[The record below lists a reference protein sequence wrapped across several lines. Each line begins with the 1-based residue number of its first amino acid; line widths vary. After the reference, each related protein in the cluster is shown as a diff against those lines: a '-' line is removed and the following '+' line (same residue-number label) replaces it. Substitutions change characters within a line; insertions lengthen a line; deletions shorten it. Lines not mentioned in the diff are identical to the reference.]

1 MLKNVFFCGLL
12 LCFSLRVC
20 SQNSAA
26 KKDTAS
32 FATIKIIPSNYYK
45 KHLGF
50 FCTTEW
56 RLQKATGVN
65 LFFRLGT
72 KEYVDYLE
80 RKPNAIEPLY

>member
-12 LCFSLRVC
+12 LCFSLCAC

-26 KKDTAS
+26 KKDTTY
-32 FATIKIIPSNYYK
+32 FNIIKIIPSNYYT

-50 FCTTEW
+50 FCTNEW

-65 LFFRLGT
+65 LFLRLGT

-80 RKPNAIEPLY
+80 RKPNAIKQLY